1 MVRARETEKKH
12 MWPPPAVACKE
23 RRGGGEG
30 RTACGR
36 QEHRHP
42 ASTAPCLPGRAQPVV
57 RALGILAPGKGGVLR
72 LVLCRRSGGV
82 ALRVATRRHTGR
94 RQGVGVHSHH
104 SGMNSY
110 GGVGDG
116 LGRLG
121 VVQLVVAVA
130 TKANNVDDSVGPP
143 GRPPVGRQGAG
154 KGNSVGVVG
163 ADVQNGGAGRPSQVG
178 GVRAGARLRRRRGKP
193 HLVVGDDVQRPPRRV
208 TGHPGQRQ
216 GFRHYTQPRKR
227 GVAVDEQARNR
238 TVPQDGLLRAH
249 LGGWWNGKEGGGGF
263 RVGGSYHPRH
273 ATLPPPPPPLL
284 SYASCPPAP
293 TPCPA
298 RRAPPPPGGWGWGP
312 PTRAGPGVAPRPAP
326 GRRPAWR
333 HGRGGT

>member
-1 MVRARETEKKH
+1 M
-12 MWPPPAVACKE
+12 
-23 RRGGGEG
+23 
-30 RTACGR
+30 
-36 QEHRHP
+36 
-42 ASTAPCLPGRAQPVV
+42 
-57 RALGILAPGKGGVLR
+57 
-72 LVLCRRSGGV
+72 
-82 ALRVATRRHTGR
+82 
-94 RQGVGVHSHH
+94 
-104 SGMNSY
+104 
-110 GGVGDG
+110 
-116 LGRLG
+116 
-121 VVQLVVAVA
+121 AVA

-249 LGGWWNGKEGGGGF
+249 LGG
-263 RVGGSYHPRH
+263 
-273 ATLPPPPPPLL
+273 ATTHGMQPSHLHHHH
-284 SYASCPPAP
+284 SCPMPP
-293 TPCPA
+293 
-298 RRAPPPPGGWGWGP
+298 APPPPHHAQHDGPHRLQVAGVGGHRHVQGPGWPPARPRAVGQRGGTAEVVLDVADRKLRLGRLHFSANLAGRRAQDVGQHIKPTPVGGSHLQAGDAVGGAALGRRGDADQQAFNALQPKSLGAGEAPGEEGFKRPRPGQQAQGGPAGGWGGWGP
-312 PTRAGPGVAPRPAP
+312 CFQPRRQPRLLRGRQVGQLGRQRAAIG
-326 GRRPAWR
+326 
-333 HGRGGT
+333 